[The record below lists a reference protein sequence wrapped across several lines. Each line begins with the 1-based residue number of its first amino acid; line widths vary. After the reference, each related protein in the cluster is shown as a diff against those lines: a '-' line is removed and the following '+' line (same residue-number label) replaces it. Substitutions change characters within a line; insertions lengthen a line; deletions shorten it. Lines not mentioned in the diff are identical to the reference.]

1 LNEIDGR
8 TQAVDL
14 ILWRHAEAIDL
25 ELVGDD
31 MLRSLTPK
39 GEKQASRMAAWLDRQ
54 LPEGAKIWA
63 SPATRAEQ
71 TAMALE
77 RKFKTHASL
86 APLSGVDDLLQ
97 LVQWP
102 YAKGCVVVVGHQPT
116 LGNTISKLLG
126 LAEAECAMKKGALW
140 WLRYREREGA
150 GQTVVVTVQSPE
162 LL

>member
-1 LNEIDGR
+1 M
-8 TQAVDL
+8 DL

-31 MLRSLTPK
+31 MLRSLTAK
-39 GEKQASRMAAWLDRQ
+39 GEKQAARMAAWLDRQ
-54 LPEGAKIWA
+54 LPEGAKVWV

-77 RKFKTHASL
+77 RKYKTHAAL
-86 APLSGVDDLLQ
+86 APLCGVEDLLQ
-97 LVQWP
+97 LAQWP
-102 YAKGCVVVVGHQPT
+102 HAKGCVLVVGHQPT
-116 LGNTISKLLG
+116 LGCTISKLLG

-140 WLRYREREGA
+140 WLRYRERDGV

-162 LL
+162 LM